1 MLTTKAQAKSG
12 VLSVETAETPLTQSK
27 AILLKLGLL
36 VLAIVLSIAVIFWG
50 IRWVQSSDPYVRS
63 VLVAQGD
70 RTRGHAIFQM
80 NCTGCHGFSADGKVG
95 PSLKRVSDRKS
106 RIDLIYQVTTG
117 RTPPMPQFLP
127 ESQDMADLLAYLESL

>member
-1 MLTTKAQAKSG
+1 MDT
-12 VLSVETAETPLTQSK
+12 VEHHLNIPKTLF
-27 AILLKLGLL
+27 LKLGLL
-36 VLAIVLSIAVIFWG
+36 VFAMGLAIAIVLWG
-50 IRWVQSSDPYVRS
+50 VQWVQASDPYVKS
-63 VLVAQGD
+63 VLGAQGD

-106 RIDLIYQVTTG
+106 RIGLIYQVTTG